1 MNKRLTI
8 RHNSKA
14 IEYYEEPD
22 DTITSKSKNRD
33 LVMQKIWWKHFSC
46 ASSLYLFID
55 ITNTLVIQ
63 LHFKFTIGWKL
74 TIEV

>member
-22 DTITSKSKNRD
+22 DPIAFKPKGHD
-33 LVMQKIWWKHFSC
+33 FVMQKI
-46 ASSLYLFID
+46 
-55 ITNTLVIQ
+55 
-63 LHFKFTIGWKL
+63 
-74 TIEV
+74 